1 MFLFLL
7 LQKRPLAFVLDLIEV
22 IKKMLPSLVN
32 FIVCRTQERCYLF
45 IYFIIFGLMLIK
57 RHALPFFLE
66 GYSGVVEPSE
76 CIHISAM
83 SKIVL
88 KVNYLGSILVL
99 TLAAGQLSFE

>member
-1 MFLFLL
+1 
-7 LQKRPLAFVLDLIEV
+7 
-22 IKKMLPSLVN
+22 
-32 FIVCRTQERCYLF
+32 
-45 IYFIIFGLMLIK
+45 MLIK
-57 RHALPFFLE
+57 RHALSFFLE

-88 KVNYLGSILVL
+88 KVNYLGTILVL